1 MVASTKQKLI
11 NMKKL
16 FTISLV
22 AMLMASILF
31 PDSIMAGNKTSY
43 TVAMHKQP
51 KRQTGHNKDLDEEGL
66 RMPPMPISCFIN
78 KTDGVTII
86 GVPEDIIN
94 YEIWDIS
101 HEVNI
106 GFFSEESDFIDYL
119 FLQTGDFQLNFETEN
134 YHVFGYITIN

>member
-11 NMKKL
+11 NMKRL

-66 RMPPMPISCFIN
+66 RMPPMPISCIIN

-86 GVPEDIIN
+86 GVPEDIIS
-94 YEIWDIS
+94 YEVWDTS
-101 HEVNI
+101 HEINI
-106 GFFSEESDFIDYL
+106 ASFSDESEFLDFLFPLIGDYKIK
-119 FLQTGDFQLNFETEN
+119 FETEN
-134 YHVFGYITIN
+134 YYIIGYIETK